1 MTVEVLAEKLREM
14 RLAAGKGKRDV
25 DVMTRLFG
33 VIFCDE
39 IGRRSKQIV
48 EK

>member
-1 MTVEVLAEKLREM
+1 
-14 RLAAGKGKRDV
+14 
-25 DVMTRLFG
+25 MTRLFG

-48 EK
+48 EKYRYMKE